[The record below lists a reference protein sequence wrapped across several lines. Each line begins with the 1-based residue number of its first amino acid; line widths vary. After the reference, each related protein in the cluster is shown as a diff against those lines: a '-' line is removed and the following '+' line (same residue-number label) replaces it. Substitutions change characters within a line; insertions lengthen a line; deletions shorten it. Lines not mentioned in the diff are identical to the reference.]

1 MAITLG
7 NRIRVSTSTTGTGSI
22 TLGSAET
29 GFQTFAAGGISDGDE
44 VRFVITEG
52 SAFEISKGTY
62 THSGTVLSR
71 TLLESTTG
79 ALLNLQGNAKVFVT
93 AAAEDLM
100 LTDGGTFTGDVK
112 LNDNVKLYL
121 GSDSDVSIEY
131 DPNTFRINAGSWNA
145 QYQAGNHYFR
155 NAGGSVNAL
164 IVDPAGAITLKHN
177 NSTKLETASGGVTIT
192 GTATATAFSGDGSGL
207 TNLPAG
213 ATNEGTG
220 NFIGGTNAGASL
232 QSGGED
238 NTLLGQGAGDDIT
251 TADGSTIVG
260 KDAGRFITTSG
271 YNTAIGWST
280 GTRFGPSGSFNTA
293 IGVQALGGN
302 SQVYDNNSYNVAI
315 GANALNNA
323 SGGRLRNV
331 AIGYNTAQAL
341 TSGDNNIILG
351 YDAEASSATIS
362 NEITIGDANVTRFRL
377 PGLQAGASDGQVM
390 TFNSSTGLIDL
401 ADVSG
406 VPSGVICMWGGAV
419 SSIPSGWYLCD
430 GNNSTPDLRDRFIV
444 GSGTD
449 SGGTHDIGDTGGA
462 NSVTLSESNLPAH
475 THGSG
480 SLATSSAGAHTHSM
494 SLYQD
499 HYSGSWNIGGNRS
512 SYVASASTNSAGAH
526 THSITGST
534 GSTGSGSSVENRPS
548 YYALAYIQKA

>member
-155 NAGGSVNAL
+155 NAGGSVNAM
-164 IVDPAGAITLKHN
+164 IIDPAGAITLKHN

-192 GTATATAFSGDGSGL
+192 GTATATSFAGSGANL
-207 TNLPAG
+207 TNIP
-213 ATNEGTG
+213 
-220 NFIGGTNAGASL
+220 F
-232 QSGGED
+232 
-238 NTLLGQGAGDDIT
+238 
-251 TADGSTIVG
+251 
-260 KDAGRFITTSG
+260 
-271 YNTAIGWST
+271 
-280 GTRFGPSGSFNTA
+280 P
-293 IGVQALGGN
+293 
-302 SQVYDNNSYNVAI
+302 
-315 GANALNNA
+315 A
-323 SGGRLRNV
+323 SGGTFTGDVTIDNNDELRFGTGTGQ
-331 AIGYNTAQAL
+331 GYDFRMWWDDTNSKALIQSPTNESWPLEVRMNGGLKVSSYNGAQASL
-341 TSGDNNIILG
+341 HAII
-351 YDAEASSATIS
+351 
-362 NEITIGDANVTRFRL
+362 
-377 PGLQAGASDGQVM
+377 
-390 TFNSSTGLIDL
+390 
-401 ADVSG
+401 
-406 VPSGVICMWGGAV
+406 GGAV
-419 SSIPSGWYLCD
+419 
-430 GNNSTPDLRDRFIV
+430 
-444 GSGTD
+444 
-449 SGGTHDIGDTGGA
+449 
-462 NSVTLSESNLPAH
+462 TL
-475 THGSG
+475 
-480 SLATSSAGAHTHSM
+480 
-494 SLYQD
+494 
-499 HYSGSWNIGGNRS
+499 
-512 SYVASASTNSAGAH
+512 
-526 THSITGST
+526 
-534 GSTGSGSSVENRPS
+534 
-548 YYALAYIQKA
+548 